1 MFSEALGIV
10 CELDIALAV
19 VFGAVAA
26 EFIIV
31 IGGDMAVALGGSRF
45 GMGVWG
51 TSRGE
56 LGRLG
61 GVLDCRWGLLGWQS
75 HFVE

>member
-31 IGGDMAVALGGSRF
+31 DGGDMAVALGGSRF
-45 GMGVWG
+45 GMGV
-51 TSRGE
+51 
-56 LGRLG
+56 
-61 GVLDCRWGLLGWQS
+61 
-75 HFVE
+75 

>member
-1 MFSEALGIV
+1 MSSEALGIV

-31 IGGDMAVALGGSRF
+31 IGGDMAIALGGSRSR
-45 GMGVWG
+45 MGVWG

-56 LGRLG
+56 LGRL
-61 GVLDCRWGLLGWQS
+61 
-75 HFVE
+75 